1 MSANILKIIAM
12 VAMTIDHMGFLLFP
26 EKGWMRIVGRIAFPI
41 FSYFIAEGC
50 RYTKN
55 RRKYLA
61 QIGLLGIGMQVV
73 LFLVDGSLY
82 QSVFISFTLS
92 ILLIYAIDKAKK
104 EKQWKNWFFV
114 IVCFLSILFLCLG
127 LPKILVQTD
136 YDIDYNIVGI
146 LLPVAC
152 YFTKEKKKRILV
164 FALGLIALS
173 AFYGGIQWFCLLAV
187 PLLGMYNGQR
197 GKIALKRFF
206 YLYYPAHMCV
216 IYLIDILLSR

>member
-12 VAMTIDHMGFLLFP
+12 AAMTIDHMGFLLFP
-26 EKGWMRIVGRIAFPI
+26 EKLWMRIVGRIAFPI
-41 FSYFIAEGC
+41 FSFFIAEGC

-55 RRKYLA
+55 RRKYIA
-61 QIGLLGIGMQVV
+61 RIGLLGIGMQVV

-92 ILLIYAIDKAKK
+92 ILLIYAIDLAKK
-104 EKQWKNWFFV
+104 EKQWKNWLFV
-114 IVCFLSILFLCLG
+114 IACFLSILFLCLG
-127 LPKILVQTD
+127 LPKILIQTD

-152 YFTKEKKKRILV
+152 YFTKGKKTKILV
-164 FALGLIALS
+164 FILGLIALS
-173 AFYGGIQWFCLLAV
+173 AFYGGIQWFCLLTI

-197 GKIALKRFF
+197 GKITLKRFF